1 MAKEI
6 KFSLLYRDMWQ
17 SSGKYVPTVDQL
29 LEVAPAIIDMGC
41 FARVE
46 TNGGGF
52 EQINLLFG
60 ENPNV
65 AVRKWTQPFNDA
77 GIQTHMLERGLNG
90 IRMSPVPEDVRRL
103 MFQVKKKQGTDI
115 ARSFDGLNDPRNLES
130 SIKFAK
136 EAGMISQAALSLTVS
151 EVHTV
156 EYYTELADTL
166 IEMGA
171 DEICVKDMAGI
182 ARPAT
187 VGKIIKKIKDKHP
200 NIPITYHGH
209 AGPGFQMASILEAAY
224 AGVDYVDTA
233 MEPLAWGTGHADV
246 LAIQAMLKDAGF
258 NVPDINMKAYM
269 KVRSL
274 TQKYIDDFLGYYIN
288 PKNRLMNSLL
298 IGPGLPGGMMGSLM
312 ADLESNLE
320 SLNKWLSKNGKEEIT
335 LDDLLI
341 KLFREV
347 AYVWPKIGN
356 PPLVTPFSQYVKN
369 LALMNVMQI
378 ERGKE
383 RWSVIADNIWDMIL
397 GRAGKLPGTLAPEI
411 VKLIKDQGREFYDGN
426 PQDLYPDQLDEFRA
440 EMKKNN
446 WDFGQDDEELFEL
459 AMHPEQYRAYKS
471 GAAKT
476 AFEQDLAK
484 RKAAAQA
491 EKTPPAPVEASTNGN
506 GNGNNVNNNLQPR
519 QLVINV
525 DNEEYM
531 VYISYPEND
540 GIPFH
545 PVNKADQ
552 PQAKL
557 VDVQPDSAGGKL
569 KEVLSPLEGK
579 FYLTKDSSETPLK
592 VGDQVK
598 AGDII
603 GYIES
608 MKTYN
613 AVASE
618 DSGKVVEISI
628 SNGASVEEDDVL
640 VKLQ

>member
-90 IRMSPVPEDVRRL
+90 IRMSPVPADVRRL
-103 MFQVKKKQGTDI
+103 MFHVKKKQGTDI
-115 ARSFDGLNDPRNLES
+115 ARSFDGLNDPRNLEG
-130 SIKFAK
+130 SIRYAK

-187 VGKIIKKIKDKHP
+187 VGKIVRTIKERHP
-200 NIPITYHGH
+200 DVPVTYHGH

-246 LAIQAMLKDAGF
+246 LAVQAMLKDAGF
-258 NVPDINMKAYM
+258 IVPDINMKAYM

-312 ADLESNLE
+312 ADLESNLA
-320 SLNKWLSKNGKEEIT
+320 SLNRWLAKNGKEEIT

-341 KLFREV
+341 KLFDEV

-383 RWSVIADNIWDMIL
+383 RWSVIADNIWEMIL
-397 GRAGKLPGTLAPEI
+397 GRSGKLPGTLAPEI
-411 VKLIKDQGREFYDGN
+411 VQLIKEQGKEFYAGN
-426 PQDLYPDQLDEFRA
+426 PQDLYPDQLNEFRA
-440 EMKKNN
+440 EMRRNN
-446 WDFGQDDEELFEL
+446 WDFGEDDEELFEL

-471 GAAKT
+471 GAAKK
-476 AFEQDLAK
+476 AFNEDLA
-484 RKAAAQA
+484 RRRAAATA
-491 EKTPPAPVEASTNGN
+491 EQPHPTPVPAPANNGES
-506 GNGNNVNNNLQPR
+506 GSFQPR

-525 DNEEYM
+525 DNEEYR

-540 GIPFH
+540 GVPFH
-545 PVNKADQ
+545 PVEKTLQ
-552 PQAKL
+552 PQPNVPAT
-557 VDVQPDSAGGKL
+557 QPPLSSGVT
-569 KEVLSPLEGK
+569 KEVLSPLEGR
-579 FYLTKDSSETPLK
+579 FYLTKDPSGKALK
-592 VGDQVK
+592 VGDSVQ
-598 AGDII
+598 AGDIV

-613 AVASE
+613 AVAAE
-618 DSGKVVEISI
+618 ENGQVIEICF
-628 SNGASVEEDDVL
+628 SNGDPVEEDDVL
-640 VKLQ
+640 VKMR